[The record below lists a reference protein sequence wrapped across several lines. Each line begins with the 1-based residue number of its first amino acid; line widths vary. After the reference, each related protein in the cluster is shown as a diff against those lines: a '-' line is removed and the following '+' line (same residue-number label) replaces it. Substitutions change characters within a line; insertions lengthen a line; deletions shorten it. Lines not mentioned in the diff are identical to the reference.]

1 MQIPANSGNFRRA
14 RQAGPAFPVALRVVP
29 EPAESLISIAD
40 YEAAAE
46 AVLSRG
52 AHGYFDGGAA
62 DEITMRDNLA
72 AWARIAVPHGCW
84 SASAS
89 ATPASRCS
97 GAGARIR

>member
-1 MQIPANSGNFRRA
+1 M
-14 RQAGPAFPVALRVVP
+14 P

-62 DEITMRDNLA
+62 DEITIRDNLA
-72 AWARIAVPHGCW
+72 AWARIAVRPRMLW
-84 SASAS
+84 ASAS

-97 GAGARIR
+97 GADARIR